1 MKVTVKA
8 AGARLVIRDVLRR
21 PLAEMEVGQVLA
33 GLSRPCPDVIQVP
46 PPHHTSRAVWS
57 WSCNQLVCACLM
69 PIALACDYA
78 S

>member
-46 PPHHTSRAVWS
+46 APHHSSQSRVVLHS
-57 WSCNQLVCACLM
+57 TCVCPSEAPTLTF
-69 PIALACDYA
+69 PGYHA